1 MRRISKIGAAA
12 AGLMLAGG
20 ATAAA
25 VAAPPEAADE
35 GLTRAQ
41 DEAGF
46 EVPAANEDH
55 PTSEE
60 HPGGGQPE
68 SLDAADADAADGTHG
83 AEVSVVAHD
92 DSTTGRE
99 HGEAVS
105 QIAQGEH
112 GAVAT
117 DTPVDGPNA
126 GGISTAD
133 AASGGASEVGTDR
146 AADSASLGSAN
157 AGDHHQR

>member
-1 MRRISKIGAAA
+1 MRKVSKIGAAA
-12 AGLMLAGG
+12 AGLVLVGG

-25 VAAPPEAADE
+25 VAAPPEAADG

-41 DEAGF
+41 EEAGF

-60 HPGGGQPE
+60 HPSGGQPE
-68 SLDAADADAADGTHG
+68 SLDAADPADGTHG

-92 DSTTGRE
+92 DSATGRE

-105 QIAQGEH
+105 DIAQGDH
-112 GAVAT
+112 GTDAT
-117 DTPVDGPNA
+117 NTPVDSPNA
-126 GGISTAD
+126 GGTSTAD
-133 AASGGASEVGTDR
+133 AASGGASEVGMDR
-146 AADSASLGSAN
+146 TAENASLGSAN
-157 AGDHHQR
+157 AGDHQQR